1 NAKLPTMVESTE
13 DKLTP
18 DVTAFLE
25 PEEGDTGAGTDTLVV
40 LIEIDLPR
48 PVFTPSTQSGE
59 DDSIP
64 GRGRFSDVP
73 DEGEIATRV
82 EQANTELE
90 KILGRSLHWLAAPHV
105 FVGELTREELRTIAP
120 LAFVKQI
127 HKNRNLV
134 KGNTD
139 ADSTLP
145 E

>member
-1 NAKLPTMVESTE
+1 MGDPTE

-25 PEEGDTGAGTDTLVV
+25 SAQGDTGTGTDILVV

-59 DDSIP
+59 DSPIP
-64 GRGRFSDVP
+64 SRGRFSHVP
-73 DEGEIATRV
+73 DEGEVATRV

-90 KILGRSLHWLAAPHV
+90 KILGRTLHWLAAPQV
-105 FVGELTREELRTIAP
+105 FVSELTREELRTVAA

-127 HKNRNLV
+127 HKNRDLV
-134 KGNTD
+134 RGNTD
-139 ADSTLP
+139 ADPTQP
-145 E
+145 

>member
-1 NAKLPTMVESTE
+1 MVESSKN
-13 DKLTP
+13 KLTP

-25 PEEGDTGAGTDTLVV
+25 REEGDTGTGTDTLVV

-48 PVFTPSTQSGE
+48 PVFTPSTQSVDE
-59 DDSIP
+59 SPIP
-64 GRGRFSDVP
+64 SRGRFSDVP
-73 DEGEIATRV
+73 DEGEVGARV

-90 KILGRSLHWLAAPHV
+90 KILGRALHWLAAPHV

-120 LAFVKQI
+120 LAFIKQI
-127 HKNRNLV
+127 HKNRDLV
-134 KGNTD
+134 RGNTD